1 MTRIAK
7 PIPWASVDQKVLRR
21 KVLTTSVRLI

>member
-1 MTRIAK
+1 MTQIAK
-7 PIPWASVDQKVLRR
+7 RIPWASVDQKVLRH